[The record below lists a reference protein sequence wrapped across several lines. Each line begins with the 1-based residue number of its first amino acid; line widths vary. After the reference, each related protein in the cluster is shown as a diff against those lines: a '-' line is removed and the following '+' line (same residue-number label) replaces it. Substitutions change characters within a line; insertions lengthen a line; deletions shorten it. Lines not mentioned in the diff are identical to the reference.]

1 MCGIYGTTINYS
13 QSQIKEKLNRF
24 SFRGPDY
31 QGVKNY
37 SYYSGQLTLGHNRL
51 SIIDLDSRSNQP
63 FDYSDSV
70 SIVFN
75 GEIYNYQDIRKSLQK
90 KGYSFRTESDT
101 EVICAAY
108 LEYGKDCVQH
118 FNGMFA
124 FVIYDKR
131 EQLLFGARDRLGQ
144 KPLYYFLKGKEIE
157 FCSQISGIEL
167 HHKSLNVSEESI
179 GMYLA
184 WRSVP
189 DPLSIYTEVKKLKA
203 GHIFQFSLN
212 DGKFKETAYWDV
224 ETPLEKN
231 FIGDYQEAC
240 LQLTA
245 LLKDAVKLRLRA
257 DVPVGVFLSG
267 GVDSSLIS
275 ALAQEINESS
285 INTFSIKFNENKF
298 DESEH
303 AIAVAKHLKTNHH
316 TILCNESEFLNL
328 IENFTTYYD
337 EPFADS
343 SALPSMLLAKYTKKH
358 VTVALTGDGGDE
370 TFLGYERF
378 ARFLQK
384 KPYYTVPYFIRKP
397 ISTILSNTKN
407 LNLIRLGNHLKE
419 KNLENA
425 YAASIS
431 TINNDWF
438 AYDEFLNVNE
448 KKYLKN
454 LSDDS
459 TLEKISNFE
468 TKTYLNWDINTKVD
482 RATMAFSLEARSPLM
497 DFRLVEF
504 SKNLPVEFMY
514 QPLNQKRIL
523 KDILY
528 KYVPKPLIDRPKS
541 GFAIPLNIWFKN
553 ELKELVLE
561 ELSYSNLKQIP
572 LIKTE
577 AVIKKINNHLSGR
590 ENNSEII
597 WSLLVLKKW
606 LSKEK

>member
-1 MCGIYGTTINYS
+1 
-13 QSQIKEKLNRF
+13 
-24 SFRGPDY
+24 
-31 QGVKNY
+31 
-37 SYYSGQLTLGHNRL
+37 
-51 SIIDLDSRSNQP
+51 
-63 FDYSDSV
+63 
-70 SIVFN
+70 
-75 GEIYNYQDIRKSLQK
+75 
-90 KGYSFRTESDT
+90 
-101 EVICAAY
+101 
-108 LEYGKDCVQH
+108 
-118 FNGMFA
+118 
-124 FVIYDKR
+124 
-131 EQLLFGARDRLGQ
+131 
-144 KPLYYFLKGKEIE
+144 
-157 FCSQISGIEL
+157 
-167 HHKSLNVSEESI
+167 
-179 GMYLA
+179 
-184 WRSVP
+184 
-189 DPLSIYTEVKKLKA
+189 
-203 GHIFQFSLN
+203 
-212 DGKFKETAYWDV
+212 
-224 ETPLEKN
+224 
-231 FIGDYQEAC
+231 
-240 LQLTA
+240 
-245 LLKDAVKLRLRA
+245 
-257 DVPVGVFLSG
+257 
-267 GVDSSLIS
+267 
-275 ALAQEINESS
+275 
-285 INTFSIKFNENKF
+285 
-298 DESEH
+298 
-303 AIAVAKHLKTNHH
+303 
-316 TILCNESEFLNL
+316 
-328 IENFTTYYD
+328 
-337 EPFADS
+337 
-343 SALPSMLLAKYTKKH
+343 
-358 VTVALTGDGGDE
+358 
-370 TFLGYERF
+370 
-378 ARFLQK
+378 
-384 KPYYTVPYFIRKP
+384 
-397 ISTILSNTKN
+397 LSNTKN